1 MKNIAII
8 GAGIGGLVAALQLHQ
23 HGYDVTVYEAT
34 STIEALGVGINLQ
47 PNAVEV
53 LAKLDLLDALMSV
66 GVTPKTMAYYSQCGT
81 LIFQEERG
89 QAADYAYPQIS
100 IHRGKLQQVLYRAF
114 CERLGTERICFD
126 HALQDLTERKDHVTL
141 HFGSNRSAQADMV
154 IGADGIGSTVRK
166 CLHSHEGILHFEGIR
181 MWRGTTTMPTLLD
194 GKTVLVCGTP
204 EVQLVL
210 YPLSH
215 PDEHGMCMLNWV
227 VEILDPEA
235 TTLHADLWNNQSD
248 RHAFDH
254 HFAAW
259 HLPFIDLDTLF
270 GEATLP
276 ILEYPMVDRNPLSSW
291 GTQRITLLGDA
302 AHPMYPRGGNGATQ
316 AIIDAHAVA
325 QDLDSG
331 NTIAES
337 LQHYENTRRP
347 ATAKIVLNNR
357 ESNQTKF
364 FAWFETEGKHGATP
378 PEWFSQKAKQYH
390 RDAGLQ

>member
-1 MKNIAII
+1 MNIAII

-23 HGYDVTVYEAT
+23 HGHHVTVYEAT
-34 STIEALGVGINLQ
+34 PTIEALGVGINLQ

-53 LAKLDLLDALMSV
+53 LAKLDLLDALMTV
-66 GVTPKTMAYYSQCGT
+66 GVTPKTMAYYSKCGT

-100 IHRGKLQQVLYRAF
+100 IHRGKLQNLLYQA
-114 CERLGTERICFD
+114 CCDRLGAERICFD
-126 HALQDLTERKDHVTL
+126 HALKDLTETKDHVTL

-154 IGADGIGSTVRK
+154 IGADGIGSMVRK
-166 CLHSHEGILHFEGIR
+166 ILHPHEGTLHFEGIR
-181 MWRGTTTMPTLLD
+181 MWRGTTTMPALLD
-194 GKTVLVCGTP
+194 GKTLLVCGTP

-235 TTLHADLWNNQSD
+235 TTLHADLWNNKSD
-248 RHAFDH
+248 RHTFAR

-259 HLPFIDLDTLF
+259 HLPFINLDRLF

-291 GTQRITLLGDA
+291 GKQRITLLGDA

-316 AIIDAHAVA
+316 AIIDARAVA
-325 QDLDSG
+325 HALDSG
-331 NTIAES
+331 NTIADG
-337 LQHYENTRRP
+337 LQHYEDTRRS

-364 FAWFETEGKHGATP
+364 FAWFETEGKNGTTP
-378 PEWFSQKAKQYH
+378 PEWFGQQAKQYH
-390 RDAGLQ
+390 HDAGLQ